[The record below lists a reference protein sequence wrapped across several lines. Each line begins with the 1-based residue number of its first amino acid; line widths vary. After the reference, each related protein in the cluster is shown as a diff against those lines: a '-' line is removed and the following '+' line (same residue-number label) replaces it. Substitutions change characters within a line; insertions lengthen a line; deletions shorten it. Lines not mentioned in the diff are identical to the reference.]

1 MKRILFLCHGN
12 ICRSP
17 MAEAILKEKLKLRKL
32 DKDYYVS
39 SMALTNEEIGN
50 IIYYKAKETLEKHH
64 ITSFSH
70 IAVKYKREDYEK
82 FDYIFIMDKNNQR
95 YIEQIMGTL
104 TLPKVK
110 LLGNYIKDGYEI
122 SDPWYSRRFEQTYDE
137 IDKALDVFLKEE
149 LR

>member
-39 SMALTNEEIGN
+39 SRALSNEEIGN

-70 IAVKYKREDYEK
+70 IAVK
-82 FDYIFIMDKNNQR
+82 F
-95 YIEQIMGTL
+95 
-104 TLPKVK
+104 K
-110 LLGNYIKDGYEI
+110 LDWGY
-122 SDPWYSRRFEQTYDE
+122 S
-137 IDKALDVFLKEE
+137 
-149 LR
+149 

>member
-1 MKRILFLCHGN
+1 
-12 ICRSP
+12 
-17 MAEAILKEKLKLRKL
+17 
-32 DKDYYVS
+32 
-39 SMALTNEEIGN
+39 
-50 IIYYKAKETLEKHH
+50 
-64 ITSFSH
+64 
-70 IAVKYKREDYEK
+70 
-82 FDYIFIMDKNNQR
+82 MDKNNQR